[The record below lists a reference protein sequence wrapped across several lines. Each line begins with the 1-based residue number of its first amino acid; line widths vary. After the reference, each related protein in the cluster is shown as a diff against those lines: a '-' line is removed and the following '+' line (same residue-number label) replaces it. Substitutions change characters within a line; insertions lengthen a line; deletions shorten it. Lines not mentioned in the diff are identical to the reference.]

1 MKHNFL
7 RRLGALVLALAL
19 TLSVSAVPAL
29 AAPDETKPTIQLSQ
43 TSLAMYKGDTSQPL
57 TAKLLPE
64 GTAGTVLWKSSDET
78 VATVDKGVVKAV
90 GLGSA
95 SITAYLDVDEK
106 VSASCVV
113 TVSDPDAVTEVQLR
127 TSNNAQAT
135 ELTLVSL
142 LGSFLC
148 LVFRGCV

>member
-95 SITAYLDVDEK
+95 SITAY
-106 VSASCVV
+106 
-113 TVSDPDAVTEVQLR
+113 R
-127 TSNNAQAT
+127 T
-135 ELTLVSL
+135 LTRRSL
-142 LGSFLC
+142 PP
-148 LVFRGCV
+148 VW